1 MTQVNR
7 AVAHRIRI
15 ELARQD
21 KSVTQLA
28 TESDIKSKTLYK
40 RLHRIRPTS
49 FQPAELMRVAR
60 VLSLDITDLLADD
73 DEPNGGE
80 AA

>member
-28 TESDIKSKTLYK
+28 TESEINSKTLYK

-60 VLSLDITDLLADD
+60 ILSIDITELLAD